1 MKNTWIR
8 VIAVVMALLM
18 TLPFLFACGK
28 KTDEG
33 DGQGTESVEVTLPD
47 GVDASSEQA
56 KYLPER
62 KDLGGHTFKIVMD
75 GGMGTNAQYTIPS
88 DDASLSTDA
97 VNIALKKRN
106 DLLENYFNIDI
117 TIKQLGE
124 AYQMNRQLEA
134 TSLSHEDFAD
144 IIYSVA
150 SFVMNPAISN
160 GYVLDLLEM
169 NELNLEAS
177 YYDQRIQEEYLIN
190 GMLFTLE
197 GDFTVYDEMRT
208 HVVALNKTLYENYL
222 YNDTYGSPYQMV
234 RDGKWTIDTM
244 LAMIKD
250 KSDLNSVGGSDN
262 LTSGSRWGM
271 ISESPFPYVVYLG
284 TGSKIVYS
292 DEGDLTSPWKNDATY
307 QQDYE
312 IFEKLLPAI
321 FNNEEI
327 LITDKRADI
336 LGDNYWTTA
345 QGMFANGQAL
355 FATSTLSSV
364 VQYRAMKDSFG
375 ILPIPKYTESQE
387 YYYSWCSAMAHTPLM
402 VPATAK
408 NHVSTTATVIEAMAY
423 FSKYMS
429 GTNQALLAA
438 FYENMTYAKLCRE
451 PEDYEMLELIF
462 KYKTYDLDRALT
474 LADFCWKVTDAA
486 DKMDNFSLVT
496 SMQWYREKVTST
508 DPEVNRITMFLD
520 KLWET
525 KDALE

>member
-28 KTDEG
+28 QTDEG

-47 GVDASSEQA
+47 GVDANSEQA

-429 GTNQALLAA
+429 GT
-438 FYENMTYAKLCRE
+438 
-451 PEDYEMLELIF
+451 
-462 KYKTYDLDRALT
+462 
-474 LADFCWKVTDAA
+474 
-486 DKMDNFSLVT
+486 
-496 SMQWYREKVTST
+496 
-508 DPEVNRITMFLD
+508 
-520 KLWET
+520 
-525 KDALE
+525 